1 MSVMSEQNNHAIANQ
16 RSLMRLPRSLSVL
29 ETWGFG
35 LTTHLGWIGT
45 APLMHAALGSSAI
58 FVWLPATIV
67 GVLLNLQ
74 VKRLGEHWPEMSGGT
89 PNYTTR
95 LLRNYPGLGR
105 YGAIAYFIA
114 WAGYLP
120 VNAIIFTNLIEAN
133 LEPLGIT
140 CPEIILKIG
149 FTLLAY
155 ILAFSGTRALGI
167 LHLFFILPAAGF
179 LLVFCTQGIGWLA
192 VSPASPGFFPTSWST
207 LTFADWAKWY
217 FFAAYVAYGCE
228 SASSFVADSRRPNE
242 TLRFLIFAAWL
253 IPVVLV
259 GGSWIVMR
267 LVPVQQ
273 GLGEDTFLTLLTA
286 AQPFWGQ
293 SASSIVTLL
302 IASSCLLTCATCVSN
317 SPRILYQ
324 LALDG
329 LLSPVFAIV
338 SRAGVLQP
346 GLVFSLVISLICLI
360 WGDISRV
367 VVVTGT
373 SWLASIMVVHLA
385 LWLRRDRPEVRWSW
399 WSGGFFLVEAVVL
412 VVGGLGWS
420 WQDVLI
426 GLLFPIAVLA
436 ANAAIGRIAFP
447 PFHPAWWIQRDR
459 AQHRQSQD
467 FVAFQVIILLVLVC
481 GATTIGWAIRALLE
495 RGSGSSSNNLLVILL
510 MIVGFVAIAIACW
523 TSLPQVTAI
532 AEAREQVEN
541 LFITALDTVPDT
553 ILVLDEKGAIRQ
565 ANSAAS
571 QLCQMN
577 THELV
582 GHRLNEFLSGLANEP
597 EQWPNRSE
605 QILTQT
611 PLETQ
616 NFASLRIIEAT
627 ISQKKNQNFQ
637 QYIAILRD
645 ITERKQAEAALQKA
659 NAYLT
664 AIIDNLAAGLLVT
677 DTNGQI
683 TRINP
688 AMLAMFGLGNIDLTG
703 KDCHELSNTKVA
715 ELVQQT
721 RERPTEVFIAEI
733 ELADGRFGQ
742 AVATAICKDASQDAV
757 NNCIGSVIL
766 IRDITA
772 EKEIDRMKTDFI
784 STVSHELR
792 TPLTSILGF
801 AKIIKKKLETGIFPL
816 LHTEDR
822 KTQKTVKQVGENI
835 HIIVSEGERLTS
847 IINDVLDIAKMEAGK
862 VEWQMHPTSIEEI
875 IERAI
880 AATSSLVEATG
891 LQLQKDIEAELP
903 EVVGDRDRLIQVAIN
918 LISNAIKFTDVGC
931 VTCRVRQ
938 QSNQIIVSVIDSG
951 IGIAAPDQDKV
962 FEKFKQVGDTLT
974 DKPKG
979 TGLGLPICKQIVE
992 HHGGKIWLESELGRG
1007 STFSFSLPISNSTN
1021 AGVEK
1026 MDIDTLVRQL
1036 KQSIVQ
1042 TEPASSEH
1050 HKTILVVD
1058 DDAHIRQL
1066 LRQELE
1072 AEGYEVKEAI
1082 DGMNAIAQVK
1092 TAQPDLIILDVMMPQ
1107 INGFDVAAVLKNDPQ
1122 TMGIPIIIL
1131 SIIEDKQRGY
1141 RLGIDRYFTKP
1152 VNTEGLLKDIGLLL
1166 SQGTS
1171 KKKVLVVDEN
1181 ESTLRILAEVLQA
1194 KGYSVVEASNGP
1206 ECIEKA
1212 LSVKPDMIIV
1222 DSVFSQQH
1230 NLVKTLRFECGL
1242 ENVLFL
1248 LLADSQ
1254 VE

>member
-1 MSVMSEQNNHAIANQ
+1 MKMSVMSEQNNHAIPNQ

-74 VKRLGEHWPEMSGGT
+74 VKRLGEHWSEMSGGT

-140 CPEIILKIG
+140 CPQIILKIG

-436 ANAAIGRIAFP
+436 ADAAIGRIAFP

-495 RGSGSSSNNLLVILL
+495 RGSSSSSNNLLVILL
-510 MIVGFVAIAIACW
+510 MIIGFVAIAVACW
-523 TSLPQVTAI
+523 TSLPQVSAI
-532 AEAREQVEN
+532 AEAREHAEN

-565 ANSAAS
+565 ANPAAVALFEMDAH
-571 QLCQMN
+571 QLI
-577 THELV
+577 
-582 GHRLNEFLSGLANEP
+582 GHPLNDFLSGLAGSPEIWQSRCDQTLWQNE
-597 EQWPNRSE
+597 
-605 QILTQT
+605 T
-611 PLETQ
+611 
-616 NFASLRIIEAT
+616 SLRIIEVT
-627 ISQKKNQNFQ
+627 LSHRSNRQLQE
-637 QYIAILRD
+637 YIVILRD
-645 ITERKQAEAALQKA
+645 ITERKLSEETLQQSEETARKQAMALEATLRDLRQTQAQLIQTEKMSSLGQLVAGVAHEINNPVNFIYGNLTYVGNYTQDLLGLVNFYQQGYSYTDPNIQDLVEEIDLDFLIEDLPKTLSSMKVGANRIREIVLTLRNFSRLDESEMKPVNIHEGIDSTLVILQNRLKHKPECPAIQVIKQYGNLPLVECYAGQMNQVFMNILNNSIDALQEQDKA
-659 NAYLT
+659 
-664 AIIDNLAAGLLVT
+664 
-677 DTNGQI
+677 
-683 TRINP
+683 RSS
-688 AMLAMFGLGNIDLTG
+688 
-703 KDCHELSNTKVA
+703 E
-715 ELVQQT
+715 E
-721 RERPTEVFIAEI
+721 
-733 ELADGRFGQ
+733 
-742 AVATAICKDASQDAV
+742 
-757 NNCIGSVIL
+757 
-766 IRDITA
+766 
-772 EKEIDRMKTDFI
+772 
-784 STVSHELR
+784 
-792 TPLTSILGF
+792 
-801 AKIIKKKLETGIFPL
+801 IKKKPSTLTIS
-816 LHTEDR
+816 
-822 KTQKTVKQVGENI
+822 TQ
-835 HIIVSEGERLTS
+835 
-847 IINDVLDIAKMEAGK
+847 
-862 VEWQMHPTSIEEI
+862 
-875 IERAI
+875 
-880 AATSSLVEATG
+880 
-891 LQLQKDIEAELP
+891 
-903 EVVGDRDRLIQVAIN
+903 
-918 LISNAIKFTDVGC
+918 
-931 VTCRVRQ
+931 
-938 QSNQIIVSVIDSG
+938 
-951 IGIAAPDQDKV
+951 
-962 FEKFKQVGDTLT
+962 LT
-974 DKPKG
+974 DKKWVRIRIKDNGPGMSASVLAQLFDPFFTTKPVGQG
-979 TGLGLPICKQIVE
+979 TGLGLSISYQIVVDK
-992 HHGGKIWLESELGRG
+992 HGGQMKCLSQPGEGAEFQLE
-1007 STFSFSLPISNSTN
+1007 
-1021 AGVEK
+1021 
-1026 MDIDTLVRQL
+1026 
-1036 KQSIVQ
+1036 
-1042 TEPASSEH
+1042 
-1050 HKTILVVD
+1050 
-1058 DDAHIRQL
+1058 
-1066 LRQELE
+1066 
-1072 AEGYEVKEAI
+1072 
-1082 DGMNAIAQVK
+1082 
-1092 TAQPDLIILDVMMPQ
+1092 
-1107 INGFDVAAVLKNDPQ
+1107 
-1122 TMGIPIIIL
+1122 IPIGQTYKVNP
-1131 SIIEDKQRGY
+1131 SV
-1141 RLGIDRYFTKP
+1141 DR
-1152 VNTEGLLKDIGLLL
+1152 
-1166 SQGTS
+1166 
-1171 KKKVLVVDEN
+1171 
-1181 ESTLRILAEVLQA
+1181 EVL
-1194 KGYSVVEASNGP
+1194 G
-1206 ECIEKA
+1206 
-1212 LSVKPDMIIV
+1212 
-1222 DSVFSQQH
+1222 
-1230 NLVKTLRFECGL
+1230 
-1242 ENVLFL
+1242 
-1248 LLADSQ
+1248 
-1254 VE
+1254 